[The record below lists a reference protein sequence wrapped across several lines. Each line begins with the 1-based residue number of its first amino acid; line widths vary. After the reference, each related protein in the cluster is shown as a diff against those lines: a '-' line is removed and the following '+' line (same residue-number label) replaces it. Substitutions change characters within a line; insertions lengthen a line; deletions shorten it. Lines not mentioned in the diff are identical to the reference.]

1 MTSPR
6 PSLAVATPAAA
17 CGLALLLTLALTW
30 ALAPAPAWAEEH
42 MRAPRATRLIL
53 QWYPQAQFTGYY
65 VALEKGFYRDEGLAM
80 TILPGGPDRP
90 VTDYLDS
97 GQADFG
103 TMFLSTAVQKRAQGV
118 PLVNVGQIGQRS
130 ALLLITRKNS
140 GIKSVDDL
148 NGKKVALW
156 MGDFQLQPRALFR
169 ERHLDVTVVPQT
181 SSMTLF
187 LRGGVDAASA
197 MWYNEYHTL
206 LASGLDEDDIQPFFF
221 HDLGYDFP
229 EDGIYCLEKLWLSEP
244 EICRAVVR
252 ASLKGW
258 RWAFDHPEEALD
270 MVMKAMDENHVAA
283 SRVHQRWMLLRMRD
297 VIEGGGTKPPLLN
310 PEAYAQVGKTLLDL
324 GFIRR
329 VPVFEQFFKGGEHA
343 AQ

>member
-1 MTSPR
+1 MTRSPFAATA
-6 PSLAVATPAAA
+6 PLLAALCV
-17 CGLALLLTLALTW
+17 LAL
-30 ALAPAPAWAEEH
+30 LAPAPARAEEH

-53 QWYPQAQFTGYY
+53 QWYPQAQFAGYY

-90 VTDYLDS
+90 VNDYLDS

-103 TMFLSTAVQKRAQGV
+103 TMFLSTAVQKRSHGV
-118 PLVNVGQIGQRS
+118 PLVCVGQIGQRS
-130 ALLLITRKNS
+130 ALMLVTRKNS
-140 GIKSVDDL
+140 GIRTVQDL
-148 NGKKVALW
+148 DGKKIALW
-156 MGDFQLQPRALFR
+156 MGDFQIQPRALFKAN
-169 ERHLDVTVVPQT
+169 HLNVTMVPQT

-229 EDGIYCLEKLWLSEP
+229 EDGIYCLEKLWKSEP
-244 EICRAVVR
+244 ETCRAVMR
-252 ASLKGW
+252 ASIKGW
-258 RWAFDHPEEALD
+258 EWAFGHPEETLD
-270 MVMKAMDENHVAA
+270 LVMKAMDEAHVAA

-297 VIEGGGTKPPLLN
+297 VIEGGGVKPPLLD
-310 PEAYAQVGKTLLDL
+310 PKAYDQVGQTLLDL

-329 VPVFEQFFKGGEHA
+329 VPAYDDFFKGGEHA
-343 AQ
+343 DAQ